1 VIQRCAALCTSRDR
15 QGRRLED
22 AARDGA
28 GDAFSS
34 EHAGL
39 GQVTK
44 FGRPARP
51 RGPGGDDR
59 RVGIGRPVAL
69 EAQGRRRF
77 MSKNSEARPRP
88 APKQAV

>member
-51 RGPGGDDR
+51 RGPGGNDPGPSR
-59 RVGIGRPVAL
+59 L
-69 EAQGRRRF
+69 RRRDGGDSRAKTVRF
-77 MSKNSEARPRP
+77 DRVP